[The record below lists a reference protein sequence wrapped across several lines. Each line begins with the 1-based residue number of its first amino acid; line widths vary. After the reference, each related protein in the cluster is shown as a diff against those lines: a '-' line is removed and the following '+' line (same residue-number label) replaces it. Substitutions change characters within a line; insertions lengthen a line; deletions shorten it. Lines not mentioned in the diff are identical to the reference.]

1 MTQCRRRAAH
11 RPSGAGATDGP
22 EQGGGCIADRGGPH
36 YRQDR
41 QPHQP
46 TGNRRP
52 TKIRMIA
59 PVRMATVTVMMV
71 HEYQLGLS
79 ATEQRRAS
87 RTPRAFT
94 AAESSHSVVP
104 SPREGV

>member
-79 ATEQRRAS
+79 ATEQDRKSTRLN
-87 RTPRAFT
+87 
-94 AAESSHSVVP
+94 SSHVATSYAAFCLKKKKK
-104 SPREGV
+104 